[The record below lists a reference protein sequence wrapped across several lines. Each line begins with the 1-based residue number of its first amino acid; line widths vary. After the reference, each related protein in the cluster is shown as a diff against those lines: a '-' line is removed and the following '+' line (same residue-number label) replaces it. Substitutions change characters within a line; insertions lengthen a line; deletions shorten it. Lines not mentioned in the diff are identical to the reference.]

1 MGFWVFML
9 VMVLLIP
16 CAFIGFGFLF
26 LKKIPRNINGA
37 FGYRTRRSM
46 QNKETWAFAHRYI
59 GKLWMICGI
68 ILLPASC
75 VCMLLVLGKSDELVG
90 TIGAVVEMLEIGL
103 MLITI
108 IPTEQALKKNFD
120 EYGRA
125 RSL

>member
-1 MGFWVFML
+1 
-9 VMVLLIP
+9 
-16 CAFIGFGFLF
+16 
-26 LKKIPRNINGA
+26 
-37 FGYRTRRSM
+37 M

-59 GKLWMICGI
+59 GKLWLICGF
-68 ILLPASC
+68 ILLPAAC

-90 TIGAVVEMLEIGL
+90 TVGAVVEMFEIGL

-108 IPTEQALKKNFD
+108 IPTEQALKKSFD

>member
-1 MGFWVFML
+1 MKSDFSKALSSEILTSIVILAAIFIIAKDFC
-9 VMVLLIP
+9 V
-16 CAFIGFGFLF
+16 AF
-26 LKKIPRNINGA
+26 
-37 FGYRTRRSM
+37 Y
-46 QNKETWAFAHRYI
+46 
-59 GKLWMICGI
+59 I